1 MKRKLIGTITERDF
15 NWTVLINNGTVK
27 WPLNPLMQWNRIYI
41 TQPTTPFLL
50 FWKKNI
56 TLHLETMHELYPHF
70 YFNDDCE
77 HFTFYLYTALAIR
90 CTYSIQLIPIGYYY
104 DSSTIHAEI
113 LNVRY
118 STLEIKLCGL
128 FYKPFPSYTIEHL
141 FMEMQYTF
149 ISSFKSAYLAC

>member
-27 WPLNPLMQWNRIYI
+27 WPLNPLVQWNRIYI
-41 TQPTTPFLL
+41 TQPVTPFFPL
-50 FWKKNI
+50 FWRKKYYI
-56 TLHLETMHELYPHF
+56 TLGNNAWISTHIFISTTIVSIL
-70 YFNDDCE
+70 
-77 HFTFYLYTALAIR
+77 HFTY
-90 CTYSIQLIPIGYYY
+90 IQHLLSDVHIVSNWYPL
-104 DSSTIHAEI
+104 DTTIHAEI

>member
-1 MKRKLIGTITERDF
+1 MKRKLIGTITKRDF

-27 WPLNPLMQWNRIYI
+27 WPLNPLVQWYRIYI
-41 TQPTTPFLL
+41 TQPTTPFSIILGKKIL
-50 FWKKNI
+50 HYTWKQCMNCTHI
-56 TLHLETMHELYPHF
+56 FISTTIVS
-70 YFNDDCE
+70 
-77 HFTFYLYTALAIR
+77 TLYTALAIR